1 MNYYEYADK
10 LIGLSSNVRGFGF
23 SFGTAAPETDERH
36 FSDCLI
42 RVHLTVYPEKSIE
55 KSRKS
60 HTTVKHF
67 SHFELKDDGKTV
79 FYSRKLFG
87 FIKLIYSVRLDGSD
101 VYVSVG
107 RLYYR
112 LIKIKLMNIHPIG
125 CILSDI
131 VSALLLI
138 NGYSMLYCA
147 AVSLGD
153 EDILLFGA
161 PEAGKTLTAIR
172 LCSER
177 GAVFLSEDIT
187 ITDGKKLWSVPFT
200 ATYGQH
206 GGKGKIDFCDR
217 KLLCSEGKRRYIFLL
232 EKGEDGAACSGDT
245 EEKLVLLNRYI
256 SHYAS
261 APVCAALAYL
271 TDCFPIEEMRRRE
284 EEIIGFLA
292 ENSDCRVVAHNEALS
307 FCEDILNTIRTAENN
322 TTEVS

>member
-10 LIGLSSNVRGFGF
+10 LIGVSSNVGKLSF
-23 SFGTAAPETDERH
+23 SFGTAAPETDEQH

-42 RVHLTVYPEKSIE
+42 RVHLSVSSERAVE
-55 KSRKS
+55 KSRKHLS
-60 HTTVKHF
+60 AVKHF
-67 SHFELKDDGKTV
+67 SHFELKEDGKTV

-112 LIKIKLMNIHPIG
+112 LIKYKLMNIHPIG

-131 VSALLLI
+131 VSALLLL
-138 NGYSMLYCA
+138 NGYSMLYSA

-153 EDILLFGA
+153 RDILLFGA

-172 LCSER
+172 LCSEHD
-177 GAVFLSEDIT
+177 AVFLSEDIAL
-187 ITDGKKLWSVPFT
+187 TDGKKLWSVPFT

-261 APVCAALAYL
+261 APVCVALAYL
-271 TDCFPIEEMRRRE
+271 TDCFPIWEMRRRE
-284 EEIIGFLA
+284 EQILHSLVQSSECSTVSRPCAAYHCEAVLDTIRSA
-292 ENSDCRVVAHNEALS
+292 ENK
-307 FCEDILNTIRTAENN
+307 
-322 TTEVS
+322 TTEV

>member
-87 FIKLIYSVRLDGSD
+87 FFKLIYSVRLDGND

-112 LIKIKLMNIHPIG
+112 LIKYKVMNIHPIG

-153 EDILLFGA
+153 ADILLFGA

-172 LCSER
+172 LCSEH

-187 ITDGKKLWSVPFT
+187 VTDGKRLWSVPFT

-206 GGKGKIDFCDR
+206 GGKGTIKPCDR
-217 KLLCSEGKRRYIFLL
+217 RLLCSEGKRKYIFLL
-232 EKGEDGAACSGDT
+232 EKGSHEAARPGIFLA
-245 EEKLVLLNRYI
+245 KLLLLNRYI

-284 EEIIGFLA
+284 EKIIGFLA
-292 ENSDCRVVAHNEALS
+292 ENSDCGVITRNDAAS
-307 FCEDILNTIRTAENN
+307 FGGDILNIIRSSENN